1 MFLKRS
7 TPKVSQAIRKKSG
20 YLYFMLFNVRLW
32 LLVVKYLRLSRLFL
46 PQNAPQTSEVTLRLS
61 LPLSQRDLN
70 APGPFQVQRL
80 LQAFICKT
88 PLEVHVY
95 RSWVGGSSSFSSVD
109 AGTALTGVD
118 ISEDRHSDHWPFF
131 SASLGIPCS
140 ACHCWHSLA
149 LLVNISSAS
158 AKHY

>member
-7 TPKVSQAIRKKSG
+7 TPQVSQAIRKKSG

-32 LLVVKYLRLSRLFL
+32 LLVVKYPRLSRLFL
-46 PQNAPQTSEVTLRLS
+46 HQNAPQTSEVTLCLS

-70 APGPFQVQRL
+70 APGPFQVQPP

-95 RSWVGGSSSFSSVD
+95 RSWGGAPRPPHPSPLLMLGQLWLVWTLVRTGTQITGHSSLLPLGFPALLVT
-109 AGTALTGVD
+109 AGTA
-118 ISEDRHSDHWPFF
+118 WPF
-131 SASLGIPCS
+131 L
-140 ACHCWHSLA
+140 
-149 LLVNISSAS
+149 
-158 AKHY
+158 